1 MGLGSMEKTE
11 GEDERE
17 QVKGRGTGPHI
28 SSDPGICVNGGF
40 LSNQLETE
48 VWEQG
53 EPTQAVV
60 R

>member
-1 MGLGSMEKTE
+1 MVSGGMGKTE
-11 GEDERE
+11 EDKRE
-17 QVKGRGTGPHI
+17 QVRGRGAGPDI
-28 SSDPGICVNGGF
+28 SSDPGMCVNGGF